1 MKNWIR
7 DILMFL
13 IKLLVVGVLVSA
25 FVEADDTVILVL
37 IYVIVMI
44 WNNITER
51 NKKNVE
57 IDLLKERI
65 DELESEL
72 EILKK

>member
-1 MKNWIR
+1 
-7 DILMFL
+7 MFL

>member
-1 MKNWIR
+1 
-7 DILMFL
+7 MFL

-57 IDLLKERI
+57 IDLLKGRI

>member
-13 IKLLVVGVLVSA
+13 IKLLVVGVLVST